1 MLCEM
6 AWIVKGVDRPLTST
20 SRERCVEEIDPAFW
34 ELYIRRGFESSAS
47 STPLYLVFALR
58 QAKVYNPSTNWPI
71 SPQSFPAFVH
81 LIQANTTS
89 ASFSILI
96 IYSIRHHTLIDHPDF
111 FNHLFQRL
119 PDSGRHSHGIGKF
132 TISSLCPLQPD
143 QDSQGT
149 NFYQTYSQQQNHSF
163 IPSGTNRKTSRMTRR
178 LENVSK

>member
-1 MLCEM
+1 MIYILLCEEGIYEVLCEM

-58 QAKVYNPSTNWPI
+58 QAKVYKPSTNWPI
-71 SPQSFPAFVH
+71 SPQSFPAFIH

-132 TISSLCPLQPD
+132 TIPSPSP
-143 QDSQGT
+143 SQLIKPHRGP
-149 NFYQTYSQQQNHSF
+149 
-163 IPSGTNRKTSRMTRR
+163 IPIEPTRCDEVLHPFD
-178 LENVSK
+178 LERTAR